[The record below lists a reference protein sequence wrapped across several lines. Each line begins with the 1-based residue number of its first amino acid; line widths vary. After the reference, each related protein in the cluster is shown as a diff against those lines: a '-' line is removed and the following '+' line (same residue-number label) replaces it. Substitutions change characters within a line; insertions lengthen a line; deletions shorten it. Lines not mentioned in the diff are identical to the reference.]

1 MLAEQLGCSAIRTMV
16 LGQASLAA
24 SGLYAAGH
32 RPEGA
37 TLWKPIED
45 NQPRRKASHLG

>member
-1 MLAEQLGCSAIRTMV
+1 MV
-16 LGQASLAA
+16 LGKTSLAA

-37 TLWKPIED
+37 TLFKPIED
-45 NQPRRKASHLG
+45 TPPKHKAGHVG

>member
-1 MLAEQLGCSAIRTMV
+1 MV

-37 TLWKPIED
+37 TLWKPID
-45 NQPRRKASHLG
+45 DTPRGGRNEWSVG